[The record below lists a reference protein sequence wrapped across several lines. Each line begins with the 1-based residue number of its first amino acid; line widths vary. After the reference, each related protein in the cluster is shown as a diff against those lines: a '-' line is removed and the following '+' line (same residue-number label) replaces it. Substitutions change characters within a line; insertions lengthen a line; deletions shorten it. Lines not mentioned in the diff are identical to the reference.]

1 MYFKHKFHLLNIK
14 RSKKYE
20 TLTSN
25 AKYHSVIK
33 LYEDFIKQ
41 YLKPLNKT
49 NDVNAQKAAY
59 KFLHKFQ

>member
-1 MYFKHKFHLLNIK
+1 MYFKHKFLLLNIK

-25 AKYHSVIK
+25 EKYHSVIK

-41 YLKPLNKT
+41 YLKPLNKI
-49 NDVNAQKAAY
+49 NDVNVQKAAY
-59 KFLHKFQ
+59 KFLNKFQ